1 MKRAFPLLLL
11 ILAATCRA
19 EETNLVVR
27 AQLVGE
33 SFGKV
38 DTNIVVTAEK
48 QRIFHFHSDFEGG
61 GTWYDAHISLE
72 GRTVTILESDSI
84 SAPCK
89 GGRKVE
95 TKENLYRL
103 SIDKIADEPIPLKF
117 GNQVTLKEVD
127 RTTQKSPL
135 QRPELRPYYLA
146 NTHGYWKTNLG
157 KPVSV
162 KGVAVQGMLGAGLNS
177 EHGPVWIDGLTTWPT
192 DVKWKIVTV
201 TGTVI
206 SRHDGPVLSKEQLEL
221 PDEQRPPGTAPIGKA
236 HPEGSKELHEARRR
250 YLLKNIQYTIV
261 NQGVDEERA
270 SPDTQPAEAADIVRI
285 DAEGKITLNG
295 AAVEIGKLSEK
306 LTRPSAIISA
316 DKSVLHKTIVA
327 VLNEATEAGI
337 TNVSFATEVR

>member
-33 SFGKV
+33 CFGKV

-95 TKENLYRL
+95 TKENIYRL

-117 GNQVTLKEVD
+117 GNQVTLTV
-127 RTTQKSPL
+127 
-135 QRPELRPYYLA
+135 
-146 NTHGYWKTNLG
+146 
-157 KPVSV
+157 V
-162 KGVAVQGMLGAGLNS
+162 KKKV
-177 EHGPVWIDGLTTWPT
+177 ET
-192 DVKWKIVTV
+192 
-201 TGTVI
+201 
-206 SRHDGPVLSKEQLEL
+206 
-221 PDEQRPPGTAPIGKA
+221 KA
-236 HPEGSKELHEARRR
+236 
-250 YLLKNIQYTIV
+250 
-261 NQGVDEERA
+261 
-270 SPDTQPAEAADIVRI
+270 QPAEAIDIVRI
-285 DAEGKITLNG
+285 DADGKVTLNG
-295 AAVEIGKLSEK
+295 IAVEITQLSEK
-306 LTRPSAIISA
+306 LQRPSAIISA
-316 DKSVLHKTIVA
+316 DKSVLHETIMA
-327 VLNEATEAGI
+327 VLDEAAKGGI
-337 TNVSFATEVR
+337 SNVSVATAAP